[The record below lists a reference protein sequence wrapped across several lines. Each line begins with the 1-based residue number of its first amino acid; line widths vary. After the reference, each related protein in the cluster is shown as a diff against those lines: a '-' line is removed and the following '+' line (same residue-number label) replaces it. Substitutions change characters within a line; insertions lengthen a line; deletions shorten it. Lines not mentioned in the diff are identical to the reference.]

1 MSFLGIWDTP
11 VEKLLNKYRG
21 LEDDVKDVIEY
32 LQEEMDEAKSEI
44 QRIHNKL
51 LTYSI
56 ATGELAK
63 IYYEKIE
70 DHKTRLNNMCSECE
84 NTIDTLKAKK
94 KVIATKIEKLEYYRK
109 KEEEEDKE
117 YKFSEIS
124 V

>member
-11 VEKLLNKYRG
+11 VEKLLNKYKG
-21 LEDDVKDVIEY
+21 LEDDIKDVISY
-32 LQEEMDEAKSEI
+32 LQEEMDEAKSEV
-44 QRIHNKL
+44 QHIHNKL
-51 LTYSI
+51 LTYSS

-63 IYYEKIE
+63 VYYEKIE
-70 DHKTRLNNMCSECE
+70 DSKTKLNSMCSECE

-94 KVIATKIEKLEYYRK
+94 KVIANKIEKLEYYRK

-117 YKFSEIS
+117 YTFSEIS